1 MLMADFVMKL
11 LKIFLIVIFSLTIV
25 IIAYLELLTFR
36 VHPTHAAGSH
46 YVSKTCAS
54 APLPCY
60 LTIQEAI
67 DAVAEGDVIQ
77 IASGVYSTVNDY
89 GGQTQIAYINKTV
102 TIQGGYAAGFSE
114 PPDPEANRTILDAEG
129 NGRGLYITGEIS
141 PTIAG
146 VHITGGNAIDGGG
159 IYVITAT
166 AHLKDNWVY
175 SNTSTSFGGGL
186 YVIGGAIIEASS
198 ITTNTASSGGGGILV
213 AAGGVLPN
221 LGVAQLRKNV
231 VAGNSA
237 CYGAGLD
244 LAFST
249 AVITANKISNNSAI
263 YCGYDGSGIGG
274 GVLLDQRSDALLV
287 NNMIFDNKAAIAG
300 SGLYI
305 SGSSPQFLHNT
316 IVRNSGGNGSGIH
329 VEDRFGVFSTASFTN
344 TILVSHTI
352 AITVAAN
359 NTATLA
365 NTLWFGN
372 VINTTGVGALVT
384 GTTNFTGHP
393 AFIEPEAGNYY
404 LSFLSDAIDKGI
416 DAGITVDLE
425 GQQRDAKPDLGAD
438 EVFKASVYIPTILKN
453 WNGSG
458 L

>member
-1 MLMADFVMKL
+1 MADFMMKP
-11 LKIFLIVIFSLTIV
+11 LKIFLIVISSLAIV
-25 IIAYLELLTFR
+25 IIAYLALLTFR
-36 VHPTHAAGSH
+36 VHPTQAAGSH
-46 YVSKTCAS
+46 YVSQTCAS

-67 DAVAEGDVIQ
+67 DAAAEGDVIQ
-77 IASGVYSTVNDY
+77 IASGVYSTVNNY
-89 GGQTQIAYINKTV
+89 GGQTQIAYISKTI

-146 VHITGGNAIDGGG
+146 VSITGGNAIDGGG
-159 IYVITAT
+159 IYVITAA

-175 SNTSTSFGGGL
+175 NNTSTSFGGGL

-249 AVITANKISNNSAI
+249 AVITANKISNNSAT

-274 GVLLDQRSDALLV
+274 GVLIDQ
-287 NNMIFDNKAAIAG
+287 
-300 SGLYI
+300 
-305 SGSSPQFLHNT
+305 
-316 IVRNSGGNGSGIH
+316 
-329 VEDRFGVFSTASFTN
+329 
-344 TILVSHTI
+344 
-352 AITVAAN
+352 
-359 NTATLA
+359 
-365 NTLWFGN
+365 
-372 VINTTGVGALVT
+372 
-384 GTTNFTGHP
+384 
-393 AFIEPEAGNYY
+393 
-404 LSFLSDAIDKGI
+404 
-416 DAGITVDLE
+416 
-425 GQQRDAKPDLGAD
+425 
-438 EVFKASVYIPTILKN
+438 
-453 WNGSG
+453 
-458 L
+458 